1 MRRHAI
7 FFLYFGF
14 LLVFGPLFASQSLA
28 NVYVTNQ
35 SDDTVSVIDTTAN
48 SVTATIAVGHHP
60 SGIAVNPAGTRAY
73 VANDSDDTVSVID
86 TTANSVTATIA
97 VGHHPV
103 SLVSLP
109 EPAPESEL
117 K

>member
-14 LLVFGPLFASQSLA
+14 LLVFGPLFVSQSLA

-60 SGIAVNPAGTRAY
+60 SGIAVTSPFRY
-73 VANDSDDTVSVID
+73 SS
-86 TTANSVTATIA
+86 
-97 VGHHPV
+97 
-103 SLVSLP
+103 
-109 EPAPESEL
+109 ESCGDPCL
-117 K
+117 CCQ